1 MKILVWQWSR
11 FGGPPLFA
19 TLLARALD
27 GLPGVSA
34 VLSLSRRASILTGPA
49 SPRCEMPVETYSG
62 AFTFV
67 VRVVTLPWMIGC
79 LIHRVRALQPDLA
92 VCAQPGPLDLA
103 MAAALRWLGVRFVV
117 IVHDADEHPGDGYP
131 LLMWLQAR
139 LCRCANGVAALSSHV
154 ASRLR
159 QLGLAGI
166 GGRKLI
172 QLSHP
177 PYGFD
182 VSPWEPHGGPLR
194 VLFFGRLLPYKGID
208 LLADALTRLGSRSD
222 LAVRVVGSGPGS
234 ASLDALSRLPGVS
247 VENRWVPDAEIGTL
261 LGWADALVLPYREAS
276 QSGVAAAALA
286 AGRSVIATK
295 VGGLV
300 EQLREAPRTIF
311 CDPTQ
316 ESLAAALEQF
326 LGEPYDQGIAE
337 DPVAAWR
344 AMASSLVEQ
353 STSLVPH
360 AVSQKLRQ
368 FEPHVQERP

>member
-1 MKILVWQWSR
+1 
-11 FGGPPLFA
+11 
-19 TLLARALD
+19 
-27 GLPGVSA
+27 
-34 VLSLSRRASILTGPA
+34 
-49 SPRCEMPVETYSG
+49 
-62 AFTFV
+62 
-67 VRVVTLPWMIGC
+67 
-79 LIHRVRALQPDLA
+79 
-92 VCAQPGPLDLA
+92 
-103 MAAALRWLGVRFVV
+103 
-117 IVHDADEHPGDGYP
+117 
-131 LLMWLQAR
+131 
-139 LCRCANGVAALSSHV
+139 
-154 ASRLR
+154 
-159 QLGLAGI
+159 
-166 GGRKLI
+166 
-172 QLSHP
+172 
-177 PYGFD
+177 
-182 VSPWEPHGGPLR
+182 